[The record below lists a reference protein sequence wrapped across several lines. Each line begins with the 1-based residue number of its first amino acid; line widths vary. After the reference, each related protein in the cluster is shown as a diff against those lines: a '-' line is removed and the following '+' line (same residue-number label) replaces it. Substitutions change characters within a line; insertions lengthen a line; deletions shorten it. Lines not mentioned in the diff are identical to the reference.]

1 MHKDQEKKR
10 DRTTGERIL
19 EADKRMQKRLLAV
32 LEAGRAWISIRNPV
46 DSGQRVLES
55 LGN

>member
-1 MHKDQEKKR
+1 MHKDQGKKR

-32 LEAGRAWISIRNPV
+32 LEAGREWISIRNPV